1 MRDPNRRTEKIVAI
15 LEGRFGIPAWHGPS
29 DPLDALIQTILSQNT
44 NDTNSGR
51 AYARLKEQFP
61 AWSEVLAAD
70 MREIADAIRVGGLA
84 NLKAE
89 RIKGIL
95 EWLHNTRGAIDL
107 DFIRDMHADEAIQI
121 LGSLK
126 GVGIKTIS
134 VVLMFACGA
143 EIFPVDTHIH
153 RITRRLGLAPQNAS
167 AEKVHEVMQSLVPRG
182 KAYSFH
188 MNLLRFGRTICLARK
203 PKCQICPLTEEC
215 TYLQAGLG
223 SQPRSSQGMDE
234 PE

>member
-1 MRDPNRRTEKIVAI
+1 MRDPKRKTEKIVAA
-15 LEGRFGIPAWHGPS
+15 LEERFGVPKWPGPS
-29 DPLDALIQTILSQNT
+29 DPLDALIQTMLSQNT

-51 AYARLKEQFP
+51 AYEQLRQRFP
-61 AWSEVLAAD
+61 TWEEANAAD
-70 MREIADAIRVGGLA
+70 VQKIADAIRVGGLA

-89 RIKGIL
+89 RIKGVLAWL
-95 EWLHNTRGAIDL
+95 ERTHGALDL
-107 DFIRDMHADEAIQI
+107 DFIRDRKPDEAIRI

-153 RITRRLGLAPQNAS
+153 RITRRLGLAPENVS
-167 AEKVHEVMQSLVPRG
+167 AEKVHEGMQDLVPKG

-188 MNLLRFGRTICLARK
+188 MNLLKFGRTICHARN
-203 PKCQICPLTEEC
+203 PRCDQCPLTEEC
-215 TYLQAGLG
+215 VYN
-223 SQPRSSQGMDE
+223 SDS
-234 PE
+234 

>member
-1 MRDPNRRTEKIVAI
+1 MLDPKTKTKKIVAA
-15 LEGRFGIPAWHGPS
+15 LEERFGVPKWPGPS

-51 AYARLKEQFP
+51 AYEQLRQRFP
-61 AWSEVLAAD
+61 TWEDASVANV
-70 MREIADAIRVGGLA
+70 REIADAIRVGGLA

-89 RIKGIL
+89 RIKGVLAWL
-95 EWLHNTRGAIDL
+95 ERTHGALDL
-107 DFIRDMHADEAIQI
+107 DFIRDRKPDEAIRI

-153 RITRRLGLAPQNAS
+153 RITRRLGLAPENVS
-167 AEKVHEVMQSLVPRG
+167 AEKVHEGMQDLVPKG

-188 MNLLRFGRTICLARK
+188 MNLLKFGRTICHARN
-203 PKCQICPLTEEC
+203 PRCEQCPLTEEC
-215 TYLQAGLG
+215 VYN
-223 SQPRSSQGMDE
+223 SDS
-234 PE
+234 